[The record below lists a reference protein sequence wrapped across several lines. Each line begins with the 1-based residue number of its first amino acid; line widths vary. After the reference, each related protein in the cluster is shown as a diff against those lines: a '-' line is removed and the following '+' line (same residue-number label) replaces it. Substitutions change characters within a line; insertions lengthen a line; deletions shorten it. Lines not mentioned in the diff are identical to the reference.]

1 MVTQLPSSA
10 NMLEG
15 TQTVARR
22 SLLRPKAVV
31 TGVVRWD
38 YAASIVVIHLLAMC
52 VFIPWLFSWAGL
64 VAMVLGV
71 NVFGQLGVPIGYHR
85 LLTHRSF
92 CVPRWLERSFVVM
105 ALCCAQDTP
114 ARWVSWH
121 RKHHQHSDEQDDP
134 HSPLVTFFWSHV
146 GWLLI
151 DNRETLRASAYD
163 KYARD
168 ILRDPFYMHLE
179 KHRSTAALIYLG
191 HALLFFLVGLAVGW
205 STTGRAIAG
214 LQLALS
220 LLVWGVLLRT
230 VYVWHITWAVNS
242 LTHLFGYRNFPTADD
257 SRNNWF
263 VAFITGGEGWHNN
276 HHHDPTSASVQRRWY
291 EFDLNYYFI
300 SALKWV
306 RLASD
311 VVPPKHLRAHASAAV
326 VAPATIA
333 GDS

>member
-1 MVTQLPSSA
+1 
-10 NMLEG
+10 MLEA
-15 TQTVARR
+15 TRNEARR
-22 SLLRPKAVV
+22 SLALPKSVDSAVI
-31 TGVVRWD
+31 RWD
-38 YAASIVVIHLLAMC
+38 YVASIVVIHLLAMC
-52 VFIPWLFSWAGL
+52 VLIPWLFSWTGL
-64 VAMVLGV
+64 AAMVLGV

-92 CVPRWLERSFVVM
+92 RVPQWLERTFVVI

-146 GWLLI
+146 GWLFV
-151 DNRETLRASAYD
+151 DNHETLRVAAYD

-168 ILRDPFYMHLE
+168 ILRDPFYMYLE
-179 KHRSTAALIYLG
+179 KHRSIAPLIYLG
-191 HALLFFLVGLAVGW
+191 HGLLFFLAGLTIGW
-205 STTGRAIAG
+205 AATGQAIAG
-214 LQLALS
+214 LQFGLS

-242 LTHLFGYRNFPTADD
+242 LTHMFGYRNFATDDD

-300 SALKWV
+300 RALKWAG
-306 RLASD
+306 LASD
-311 VVPPKHLRAHASAAV
+311 VVLPKHLRAHASAS
-326 VAPATIA
+326 VATAAA
-333 GDS
+333 GGDA